1 MARAAALGAL
11 LAGAGATPNAGPRPP
26 MGWNSWE
33 SYEGAISAQ
42 LFKETATAMVKL
54 GLPALGYDRFNTD
67 SGWETYT
74 FPNGSKRPC
83 AGRGADGLLSTD
95 PAKFPAGLHPV
106 AAHVQSLGL
115 LWGMYLPFHACPA
128 SGPTKFDHTA
138 ADIQLCTELN
148 ATFVKVDALR
158 FSSSPADTQQQ
169 MRAFAQAIRGSTTP
183 SMFLS
188 NCHMGCMSSNDE
200 RRGGWSPWCSEI
212 SDMWR

>member
-1 MARAAALGAL
+1 MARAAALVGAL

-33 SYEGAISAQ
+33 SYEGDISAQ
-42 LFKETATAMVKL
+42 LFTETATAMVKL

-115 LWGMYLPFHACPA
+115 NWGMVTCTPPLRAPQR
-128 SGPTKFDHTA
+128 
-138 ADIQLCTELN
+138 AD
-148 ATFVKVDALR
+148 
-158 FSSSPADTQQQ
+158 
-169 MRAFAQAIRGSTTP
+169 RG
-183 SMFLS
+183 
-188 NCHMGCMSSNDE
+188 C
-200 RRGGWSPWCSEI
+200 
-212 SDMWR
+212 